1 MSKLVEVKTPELSE
15 SVQSGSLLEWR
26 KAVGEQVTR
35 DEVLADL
42 ETDKVIL
49 EVAAPADGVLVEIR
63 VSAGGEVAA
72 GDVLAVIDSEAVA
85 TPAAVTKDAQA
96 PAPAPAP
103 RQAPAVPGS
112 LSDLSD
118 RSEPGGRARTVF
130 HDFEAHSGPMQ
141 REIGEKWTAF
151 PTGAVDQSQ
160 VRQAPGPAPQEFL
173 PPRMRGKEAAPPP
186 PAPQPVPMP
195 AKLAEPASPALAAQS
210 CPPCPHCTLAR
221 QERRVPMTRLRQR
234 IAERLKEAQDT
245 AAMLTTFN
253 EVNMQPVMNLRKRYQ
268 ERFQKEYGVK
278 LGFMSFFTKAVCQA
292 LKDYPLVNASLDGR
306 DVVYHD
312 YYDIGMAV
320 SSERGLVVPVLR
332 NADRMSFAE
341 IEQQIADFAR
351 RANSLELTLEE
362 LEGGTFTISNGGV
375 FGSLLSTPI
384 LNPPQSG
391 VLGLHKIQERPV
403 VEEGQVVIR
412 PMMYLALTYDHR
424 IIDGREAVSFLRD
437 VKDALEDPAR
447 LLLEL

>member
-26 KAVGEQVTR
+26 KAVGDPVAR

-49 EVAAPADGVLVEIR
+49 EVAAPAAGVLTEIR
-63 VSAGGEVAA
+63 VPAGGEVAT
-72 GDVLAVIDSEAVA
+72 GDVLAIIDSEGAQA
-85 TPAAVTKDAQA
+85 ARPAAAPAIAPVLAPAPAGAPDVAPGPAGAAPGPAFLPPRLRGREATAARETA
-96 PAPAPAP
+96 PAPAPVAP
-103 RQAPAVPGS
+103 STVPTSTASTSTASTLAVPT
-112 LSDLSD
+112 
-118 RSEPGGRARTVF
+118 PHAGRT
-130 HDFEAHSGPMQ
+130 S
-141 REIGEKWTAF
+141 
-151 PTGAVDQSQ
+151 
-160 VRQAPGPAPQEFL
+160 
-173 PPRMRGKEAAPPP
+173 PPP
-186 PAPQPVPMP
+186 GAHPCAGG
-195 AKLAEPASPALAAQS
+195 SP
-210 CPPCPHCTLAR
+210 R
-221 QERRVPMTRLRQR
+221 EERRVPMTRLRQR

-253 EVNMQPVMNLRKRYQ
+253 EVNMQPVMDLRKRYQ
-268 ERFQKEYGVK
+268 ERFQKEHGVK

-306 DVVYHD
+306 DIVYHD

-332 NADRMSFAE
+332 NAERMSFAE
-341 IEQQIADFAR
+341 IERQIADFSR

-384 LNPPQSG
+384 LNPPQSA

-403 VEEGQVVIR
+403 AEEGQVVIR
-412 PMMYLALTYDHR
+412 PMMYVALTYDHR

-437 VKDALEDPAR
+437 VKEALEDPAR